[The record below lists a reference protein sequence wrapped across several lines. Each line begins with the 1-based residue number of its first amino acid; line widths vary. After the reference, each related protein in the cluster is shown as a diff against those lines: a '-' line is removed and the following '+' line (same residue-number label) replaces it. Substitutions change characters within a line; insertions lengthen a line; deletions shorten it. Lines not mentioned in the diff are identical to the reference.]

1 MNKNEKTT
9 EYVAPNLKVWD
20 IKINKGVLVDSDDEE
35 TTGGDG
41 GDF

>member
-20 IKINKGVLVDSDDEE
+20 IKINKGVLNDSDNDL
-35 TTGGDG
+35 GDD
-41 GDF
+41 GDDC

>member
-20 IKINKGVLVDSDDEE
+20 IKINKGVLVGSTDIE
-35 TTGGDG
+35 DG
-41 GDF
+41 GDE